1 MTKKEREQIEKRLLE
16 ERARV
21 LRALRVVQAEEGTP
35 PTESA
40 GDVSRWPTHLADEA
54 SETEEQERDFMVA
67 SREADLLRRIDAALK
82 LLRTDPKT
90 FAKCESCGRAI
101 EMERFDV
108 LPWTRLCAACAR
120 QEESR

>member
-1 MTKKEREQIEKRLLE
+1 MTKKERAQIEKRLLE
-16 ERARV
+16 ERARA
-21 LRALRVVQAEEGTP
+21 LRTLRVVQSEEGTP

-40 GDVSRWPTHLADEA
+40 GDVSHWPTHLADEA

-67 SREADLLRRIDAALK
+67 SREADLLHRIDAALR
-82 LLRTDPKT
+82 LLRSDPKT
-90 FAKCESCGRAI
+90 FDKCESCGRPI
-101 EMERFDV
+101 ELERFDV